1 MENEHTARNIVPLT
15 RATPKIKT
23 LKIKKKKKKKKT
35 YQSTSKIHK
44 VNRWLSLVVSAD
56 TDQQLK
62 ESCVVAG
69 TDCLSSVTVR
79 HQTDLVAR
87 QPWGGHV
94 VLLSRRR
101 VHVNLCHG
109 QN

>member
-23 LKIKKKKKKKKT
+23 LKIYI

-62 ESCVVAG
+62 ESCVAAG
-69 TDCLSSVTVR
+69 TDCLSSVTVK

-87 QPWGGHV
+87 QP
-94 VLLSRRR
+94 
-101 VHVNLCHG
+101 
-109 QN
+109 